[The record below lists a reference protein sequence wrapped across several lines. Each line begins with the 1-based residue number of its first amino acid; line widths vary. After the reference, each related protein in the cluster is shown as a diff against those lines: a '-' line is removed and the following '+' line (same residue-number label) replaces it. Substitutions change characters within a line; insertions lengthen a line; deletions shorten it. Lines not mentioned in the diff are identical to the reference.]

1 MQKHLRTTY
10 KLVYSFRSQTRRWKC
25 EKLSE
30 RSSRLHNRKW
40 SCGCKMSAMPSA
52 QRREASE
59 SRRLLLL
66 FNAVLFSCLQAPL
79 ISTYGTHIY
88 IYTVYI
94 GIEFF
99 IKLHPNSFCVC
110 LFCLLGILLP
120 TTQADILL
128 LRAEDKTTRL
138 CLLAVTLLCMKVL
151 RHAWW
156 NYAKRWV
163 TGLSFALNWILMRI
177 TWSNMVRYFLLP
189 C

>member
-1 MQKHLRTTY
+1 MWEAVWKKFSPPQQEVELWLQNVSYAKCTETWGLRITPTAASVQCSTF
-10 KLVYSFRSQTRRWKC
+10 L
-25 EKLSE
+25 LPA
-30 RSSRLHNRKW
+30 SSSH
-40 SCGCKMSAMPSA
+40 
-52 QRREASE
+52 
-59 SRRLLLL
+59 
-66 FNAVLFSCLQAPL
+66 FN
-79 ISTYGTHIY
+79 IWYTHIY